1 MKIFKTTACLL
12 SVLLLLCVSAFQSF
26 GLDDDI
32 RKGNVALEVERLQ
45 QRSASFNAQPLFESA
60 TQEPM
65 SLSRVAFQHKTLQFN
80 IARTIGEQGQFPE
93 FFSTEVPHPVN
104 GTIRLLMYRVD
115 IRANG
120 FQVLTSSGMRFDGNK
135 DIAHYRGIV
144 DGDYHSVVS
153 MTITPN
159 EIIGLISTDE
169 GNFVIGRLA
178 NDPLYRH
185 IIYNDREIAGLHSY
199 ECGTNTSILA
209 NPIPEEALRLEPVV
223 PGTLTTKCVDWYYET
238 DYDIFVGK
246 GSVSAVNTYIQGA
259 YNQVATLYNN
269 DGISTTLQT
278 LFIWDTVDPY
288 TGTTTN
294 NYLTQF
300 GQYRT
305 SFAGDVAMLIGYSGG
320 GGVAYVNGLC
330 SSSNQYRMGYCA
342 ISSTYQ
348 NVPTY
353 SWTVEVLT
361 HEGGHLLGSRH
372 THDCV
377 WNGNNTRIDGCGPAA
392 GYNSGTCAAGPI
404 PVSGTIMS
412 YCHLVSGVG
421 INFNNGFGTQPTSAI
436 VNTINNAACLTA
448 CTNPCTT
455 PSTPGTI
462 TVGGGIAKVC
472 PGDSRT
478 FSISAVSGATSYNWT
493 PPAGATIVSGQGTTT
508 INVSFGSGFTVQDSV
523 RVAAVNSCGSSETSA
538 RIVYK
543 NNLTTPTVIS
553 GQSTGVCAS
562 SGIPYSVVLDTL
574 ATSYTWSFSS
584 TLGVVSSGQG
594 TNGIIANFGTGS
606 TSVTLS
612 VTANNACGA
621 SSARTLSISAIP
633 AQPGAITGTAT
644 PCANQLGVPYSIAA
658 VSNATSYRW
667 LVPSGS
673 RIVVNGVTSSG
684 TSLTT
689 SATSILVN
697 FKTSAGNVS
706 VRSNN
711 GCGSSAY
718 RSLAITYPCRDAGSV
733 LSDQDDLSVNPNIVS
748 EQLQLQFISSSQ
760 SQVRISL
767 LDINGRVVSV
777 SNGELLE
784 GDNRLGVDVSMLP
797 QGIYSIQAEFNGSAK
812 VARFIKQ

>member
-1 MKIFKTTACLL
+1 MKIFKKYAYL
-12 SVLLLLCVSAFQSF
+12 STVLLLLCVSASQSF
-26 GLDDDI
+26 GLNDEI

-45 QRSASFNAQPLFESA
+45 QRSALFNTQTLFENVK
-60 TQEPM
+60 QEPT
-65 SLSRVAFQHKTLQFN
+65 SLSRVAFQHKTLQFATN
-80 IARTIGEQGQFPE
+80 RSIGEQNQFPE

-104 GTIRLLMYRVD
+104 GAIRLLMYRVD

-120 FQVLTSSGMRFDGNK
+120 FQVLTSSGIRFDGNK

-159 EIIGLISTDE
+159 EIIGLISTNE

-209 NPIPEEALRLEPVV
+209 NPIPEEALRLEPVP

-246 GSVSAVNTYIQGA
+246 GSLSAVNTYIQGA

-288 TGTTTN
+288 AGTTTN

-421 INFNNGFGTQPTSAI
+421 INFNNGFGPQPTSTI

-448 CTNPCTT
+448 CTNPCTI

-478 FSISAVSGATSYNWT
+478 FSIAAVAGATSYNWT

-508 INVSFGSGFTVQDSV
+508 INVSFGAGFIVQDSV
-523 RVAAVNSCGSSETSA
+523 RVAAVNACGSSEKSA
-538 RIVYK
+538 RIVYE
-543 NNLTTPTVIS
+543 NNVVTPSVINGAS
-553 GQSTGVCAS
+553 AGVCAS
-562 SGIPYSVVLDTL
+562 SGILYSVALDTM
-574 ATSYTWSFSS
+574 ASSYTWSFSS
-584 TLGVVSSGQG
+584 ALGVVATGQG
-594 TNGIIANFGTGS
+594 TNAIVANFGTGS
-606 TSVTLS
+606 TSVTLT

-621 SSARTLSISAIP
+621 SNARTLSISALP
-633 AQPGAITGTAT
+633 SQPGAISGTSS
-644 PCANQLGVPYSIAA
+644 PCKNQQGVPYSITP
-658 VSNATSYRW
+658 VSGVTNYRW
-667 LVPSGS
+667 TVPSGS
-673 RIVVNGVTSSG
+673 RIVANGVTS
-684 TSLTT
+684 TSTALVTT
-689 SATSILVN
+689 SSNISVN
-697 FKTSAGNVS
+697 FKTTAGNVS

-711 GCGSSAY
+711 ACGSSAY
-718 RSLAITYPCRDAGSV
+718 RSLAISFPCRDAGSL
-733 LSDQDDLSVNPNIVS
+733 LSDSDELSVNPNIVA
-748 EQLQLQFISSSQ
+748 EQLQLQFMSSAESQ
-760 SQVRISL
+760 LRLLV
-767 LDINGRVVSV
+767 LDINGRVVSI
-777 SNGELLE
+777 SDGELSAGE
-784 GDNRLGVDVSMLP
+784 NKIGIDVSMLP